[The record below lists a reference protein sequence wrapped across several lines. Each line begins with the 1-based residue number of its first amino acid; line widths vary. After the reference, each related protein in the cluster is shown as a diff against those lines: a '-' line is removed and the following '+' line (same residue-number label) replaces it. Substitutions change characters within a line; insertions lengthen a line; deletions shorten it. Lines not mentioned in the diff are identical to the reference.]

1 MAEIFI
7 KVLNMSISA
16 SWLILAALVLR
27 LLLKRA
33 PKRLTVLLWAVVG
46 VRAVLPFSIESALSL
61 IPSAE
66 TVSPG
71 IVRYAA
77 RPTINT
83 GVQFI
88 NDAVNPIISE
98 GFAAPTA
105 AASVNPMYVASFIAA
120 VVWLIGLGVILIYAL
135 VSYASLLRRVG
146 TAEWEYGNVYR
157 SPLISE
163 PFVLGIFRPRI
174 YLPVS
179 LSERDEEYVL
189 CHERAHIERR
199 DTITRP
205 LGYVILALHWFNPL
219 MWLAWRLFCRDIE
232 YACDERVISG
242 LNRSRR
248 ADYSQALLNCSAH
261 SGRRA
266 MSPLAFS
273 EGSVMERIKQ
283 VLSYKKPAAW
293 IVAGASLLLIV
304 LAVCFL
310 TDPERGHEPP
320 NLHEVTVADGLDVP
334 EQVLDAAED
343 YIAAMGEVLG
353 GSGLNACR
361 ITDIEML
368 NTGLEVDDDALAFYK
383 LDYTLSWDD
392 DRLSADDEEPYSEI
406 EHTDSVYTLFLQ
418 GSDGWIHIGDT
429 NSERIDT
436 LYASAGAGFSD
447 RYSAAAAVMYSEYNV
462 SNGTSAIEVQ
472 LPNDLESD
480 IPDAVVKMAREYVT
494 ADAWLIASSADVS
507 GAEILQ
513 LTRSESG
520 SGELAD
526 GSEYELS
533 TYLLSWRVKLEDPGA
548 YTPREYEKLDGGYV
562 SSTDACWMVFAHTEA
577 GDEYIGTL
585 RNSEMS
591 GTLLESAAALYE
603 AWLGAHGPSGAV
615 EVVSA
620 QDVEFEP
627 EGVPEP
633 VIDAAREYVARE
645 ASHYAANIA
654 PPGGGTYE
662 VVSAAVTYASRHDAE
677 AETGDG
683 ELVFYEFSY
692 DIDLDPDD
700 EIDAMDSVGVTTAW
714 TSDELRLCM
723 LFLEQDGAYTYIGEY
738 NSSAIDM
745 IYAESGMAER
755 YPDKYIAAAVNMYD
769 LWLEQRGLGVPD
781 EIQGALIYRSSASG
795 VSIPAQTVTDPFT
808 LDRLWSGC
816 ENERG
821 GTLGDGAHYIVF
833 FYDED
838 DTGGSSSRMW
848 NVCPDSSYFD
858 DITRLY
864 EQVQII
870 ERTDE
875 DVVSALAAAR
885 AYCEASG
892 TPVTRVWY
900 DRNASSRE
908 AAYNFFM
915 DPSRAGDISN
925 YVIVYA
931 DSWQNSPLV
940 IELTRESAS
949 SPWTARYNG
958 VSTLAGTD
966 MGSDNVIVEG

>member
-1 MAEIFI
+1 
-7 KVLNMSISA
+7 
-16 SWLILAALVLR
+16 
-27 LLLKRA
+27 
-33 PKRLTVLLWAVVG
+33 
-46 VRAVLPFSIESALSL
+46 
-61 IPSAE
+61 
-66 TVSPG
+66 
-71 IVRYAA
+71 
-77 RPTINT
+77 
-83 GVQFI
+83 
-88 NDAVNPIISE
+88 
-98 GFAAPTA
+98 
-105 AASVNPMYVASFIAA
+105 MYVASFIAA
-120 VVWLIGLGVILIYAL
+120 VVWLIGLGAMLIYAL

-242 LNRSRR
+242 LERSRR

-353 GSGLNACR
+353 GSRLNACR
-361 ITDIEML
+361 ITDMEML
-368 NTGLEVDDDALAFYK
+368 NTGLEVDDDALVFYK
-383 LDYTLSWDD
+383 LDYTLSWDH

-406 EHTDSVYTLFLQ
+406 EHTDSLYTLFLQ

-429 NSERIDT
+429 GSERIDT

-447 RYSAAAAVMYSEYNV
+447 RYSATAAVMYSEYNV
-462 SNGTSAIEVQ
+462 SNGTSAIEVE
-472 LPNDLESD
+472 LPSELESD
-480 IPDAVVKMAREYVT
+480 MPDAVIEMAREHVT

-507 GAEILQ
+507 GAEIMQ
-513 LTRSESG
+513 LMRGESC

-526 GSEYELS
+526 GSEYELT

-548 YTPREYEKLDGGYV
+548 YTPREYEKIDGGYV
-562 SSTDACWMVFAHTEA
+562 SSTDACWMVFAHTAA

-603 AWLGAHGPSGAV
+603 AWLGAHGPSGAAQGI
-615 EVVSA
+615 SA

-627 EGVPEP
+627 KGVPEP
-633 VIDAAREYVARE
+633 VI
-645 ASHYAANIA
+645 
-654 PPGGGTYE
+654 
-662 VVSAAVTYASRHDAE
+662 
-677 AETGDG
+677 
-683 ELVFYEFSY
+683 
-692 DIDLDPDD
+692 
-700 EIDAMDSVGVTTAW
+700 
-714 TSDELRLCM
+714 
-723 LFLEQDGAYTYIGEY
+723 GA
-738 NSSAIDM
+738 
-745 IYAESGMAER
+745 
-755 YPDKYIAAAVNMYD
+755 
-769 LWLEQRGLGVPD
+769 PD
-781 EIQGALIYRSSASG
+781 EIQGAFIYRSSGSG

-821 GTLGDGAHYIVF
+821 GTRGDGAHYIVF
-833 FYDED
+833 FYDQD

-885 AYCEASG
+885 AYCEVSG

-908 AAYNFFM
+908 VAYNFFM

-925 YVIVYA
+925 YMIVYA
-931 DSWQNSPLV
+931 DSWQNSPQV